1 MCHDLGPWIEFPFFG
16 RIHGVPLVVL
26 LAHWQFCRMC
36 LASAPLAVVGR
47 MEQPPLEEHG
57 PVYLIESECRVS
69 PDMVQGGLHRAL
81 LWLALMLV
89 EIGLKLEFR
98 HIGIEQKLLPRTE
111 G

>member
-1 MCHDLGPWIEFPFFG
+1 
-16 RIHGVPLVVL
+16 
-26 LAHWQFCRMC
+26 
-36 LASAPLAVVGR
+36 

-69 PDMVQGGLHRAL
+69 PNLVQGGLDRVL

-98 HIGIEQKLLPRTE
+98 HIGI
-111 G
+111 